1 MRRWQSRVRVLDYS
15 CQPQRIRSTCFYLHF
30 RIPAD
35 KTSKAYHSLPAM
47 PSEADEI
54 PDGAPSQVEDASGA
68 RWVPLFRKSCGFD
81 SQIFLRVM
89 MNFIRNPNINSNW
102 LFRADILV
110 ERDPIDPT
118 VARPPVPHFRDMS
131 LDKVLV
137 RKLIPR
143 NTLRDEPLDQTCVIY
158 HGSGPA
164 SVERSMV
171 VYQPHVS
178 SPDEMPFYHPKVQGM
193 AFLHEWSAET
203 SEGAVSIHYHFF
215 DSEARSP
222 KLVRTAFHLLA
233 MLHKH
238 GEGNK
243 AGYVKR
249 VHHDT
254 VIPQAAVQD
263 TYTRLKQKYSRRLIQ
278 TWVEVT
284 DPTKHVFEDLSIAA
298 FLIELWARMYQN
310 APFPGFVD
318 IGCGNGLLVHI
329 LREEGYSGWGFDARR
344 RKSWENYSSTI
355 EDESGPKESLRQHVL
370 LPSIIDRNSIISNT
384 GGQAVFGIESADMI
398 HDGLFPKGT
407 FIISNHADELTPWT
421 PIIAT
426 VSDCPFIMIPCCSHD
441 LAGARFRAP
450 APKPQGKS
458 PSAYSSLVH
467 WVADIAADCG
477 WEIETEMLRIPST
490 RNAGL
495 IGRERT
501 CSASSVDVQQILAK
515 YGGCEG
521 YVDNVAKLVKSKSK
535 GH

>member
-1 MRRWQSRVRVLDYS
+1 M
-15 CQPQRIRSTCFYLHF
+15 TF
-30 RIPAD
+30 
-35 KTSKAYHSLPAM
+35 
-47 PSEADEI
+47 EADEF
-54 PDGAPSQVEDASGA
+54 PDGSPSHVEDSTGA
-68 RWVPLFRKSCGFD
+68 RWTPLFQKNCGFD
-81 SQIFLRVM
+81 SQIFLKVM

-110 ERDPIDPT
+110 DRDPTDPT
-118 VARPPVPHFRDMS
+118 VTRPTVPHFKDMS

-143 NTLRDEPLDQTCVIY
+143 NTLRDEPLDQTCLVY
-158 HGSGPA
+158 HGSGPG

-193 AFLHEWSAET
+193 AFLHEWSTET
-203 SEGAVSIHYHFF
+203 NEGAVSIHYHFF
-215 DSEARSP
+215 DNESRSP

-238 GEGNK
+238 GEGSK

-249 VHHDT
+249 VQHDT
-254 VIPQAAVQD
+254 IIPQAAVQN
-263 TYTRLKQKYSRRLIQ
+263 TYTRLKQKYARRLIQ
-278 TWVEVT
+278 SWVEVT
-284 DPTKHVFEDLSIAA
+284 DPSKHVFEDLSIAA
-298 FLIELWARMYQN
+298 FLIELWALMYQDT
-310 APFPGFVD
+310 PFPGFVD
-318 IGCGNGLLVHI
+318 IGCGNGLLVYI

-344 RKSWENYSSTI
+344 RKSWDNYSSTI
-355 EDESGPKESLRQHVL
+355 EDESSAKESLRQHVL
-370 LPSIIDRNSIISNT
+370 LPSIIDSHSIIPNT
-384 GGQAVFGIESADMI
+384 GGQAIFGIESADII

-421 PIIAT
+421 SILAT

-450 APKPQGKS
+450 APKAQSKS
-458 PSAYSSLVH
+458 PSAYSSLVQ
-467 WVADIAADCG
+467 WVTSIAKDCG
-477 WEIETEMLRIPST
+477 WEVETEMLRIPST
-490 RNAGL
+490 RNVGL
-495 IGRERT
+495 IGRKRS
-501 CSASSVDVQQILAK
+501 CSTSSVDVQQIIAK

-521 YVDNVAKLVKSKSK
+521 YADNVAKLVKSKSK